1 MCFVSFDWKA
11 KVARHF
17 GHLKDE
23 EGDISSLGAGVG
35 DEPADAPMLLSRK
48 LVPEDSCKEGGWEGE
63 EETEHWEFGSES
75 GARAGEDSSPDDVE
89 VTPAD
94 AVDA

>member
-17 GHLKDE
+17 GHLKDK

-35 DEPADAPMLLSRK
+35 DELVDAPTLHSKK
-48 LVPEDSCKEGGWEGE
+48 LVSEDSCKEGGWEGE
-63 EETEHWEFGSES
+63 EETEDWECGSES
-75 GARAGEDSSPDDVE
+75 GVRAGDGSNPDDVE
-89 VTPAD
+89 VTPAG
-94 AVDA
+94 AAEM